1 MNTGRGK
8 PPGSLRMVLTARQT
22 ASASGG
28 RRGHIASGPKP
39 AGRRTG
45 AQQLHASNLAAAP
58 ECADS
63 GKDST
68 RLRYKDEEAAME
80 NELLALAI
88 ACLATITVIVIIAI
102 ASLHTRPL
110 D

>member
-1 MNTGRGK
+1 MLPHG
-8 PPGSLRMVLTARQT
+8 
-22 ASASGG
+22 
-28 RRGHIASGPKP
+28 
-39 AGRRTG
+39 
-45 AQQLHASNLAAAP
+45 AAAP

-68 RLRYKDEEAAME
+68 QLRYKDEEAAME

-102 ASLHTRPL
+102 VSLHTPPL